1 MLLIEYIESRYG
13 KVRGNRRDF
22 LADNPRI
29 LAQELSR
36 WLKNEYKVHLGSGEI
51 YKPTSKTVN
60 VVNIVKIKP
69 LAEASN
75 REFCQQMADALV
87 ALGTEETLSCMARF
101 MSAIA
106 QHQNVT
112 LEFDCDLASVHIEPK
127 QLPNKH

>member
-1 MLLIEYIESRYG
+1 MLLIEYIESHYG

-22 LADNPRI
+22 LADNPLI
-29 LAQELSR
+29 IAQELSR

-60 VVNIVKIKP
+60 LVNIKT
-69 LAEASN
+69 LTEDSN

-87 ALGTEETLSCMARF
+87 TLGTEEVLNCMARF

-106 QHQNVT
+106 QHQNAT
-112 LEFDCDLASVHIEPK
+112 LEFDCDLASVRIETK
-127 QLPNKH
+127 QLPPLVEP